1 MAAGKGIRKNRR
13 LQRKYKNLILELKYL
28 YSELEFHEEELEGAS
43 ISFQK
48 ALAAYCEEHKIDLF
62 AGAAPA
68 PQAPNTSD
76 SLEILESEIVEI
88 KNKDLK
94 KIFKMIALVCH
105 PDKLL
110 ELSEKEQK
118 EKTDLFIKAQ
128 QEAKAGNL
136 YKLSQI
142 AIELE
147 IKLPPPRDS
156 QLKLLQKEAL
166 EVQNK
171 INQAS
176 GTYAWAWS
184 DEDDEG
190 KREDL
195 LKNYVDL
202 MHSIASKAKANEE
215 ED

>member
-1 MAAGKGIRKNRR
+1 MPAGKGIRKNRR

-43 ISFQK
+43 VSFQE
-48 ALAAYCEEHKIDLF
+48 ALTIYCVEHKIDLF
-62 AGAAPA
+62 AGAAPK
-68 PQAPNTSD
+68 PQTPTTSD

-88 KNKDLK
+88 RDKDLK

-110 ELSEKEQK
+110 KLSEKEQE

-136 YKLSQI
+136 YQLSQI

-156 QLKLLQKEAL
+156 QLKLLQKEAS

-171 INQAS
+171 ISQAS

-184 DEDDEG
+184 DEDDED

-202 MHSIASKAKANEE
+202 MHSIASKVKANEAK
-215 ED
+215 D

>member
-1 MAAGKGIRKNRR
+1 MPAGKGIRKNRR

-43 ISFQK
+43 VSFQE
-48 ALAAYCEEHKIDLF
+48 ALTMYCEEHKIDLF
-62 AGAAPA
+62 AGAAPK
-68 PQAPNTSD
+68 PQIPNTSD

-88 KNKDLK
+88 RDKDLK

-110 ELSEKEQK
+110 KLSEKEQE

-136 YKLSQI
+136 YQLSQI

-156 QLKLLQKEAL
+156 QLKLLQKEAS

-171 INQAS
+171 ISQAS

-184 DEDDEG
+184 DEDDEE

-202 MHSIASKAKANEE
+202 MHSIASKVKANEAK
-215 ED
+215 D